1 MQSTEKTLIWTRL
14 QMLRPALSPAHLL
27 VAATTETC
35 QSSSTSSKAHTHDSS
50 SIPPQSRK
58 SLPPTQIAPR
68 PCTSDKNL
76 PLHKRRTEILLTDYP
91 PTLVFAGAAPSHS
104 TNQSV
109 FGCVCRG
116 CDLPAN
122 SHLLLTRAGATGD
135 ENIFF
140 FAQLF
145 PLPLST
151 ALLGQP
157 VAGTGRCRGPSFRG
171 SFKQSA
177 GALQHGC
184 APGPPLT
191 PPGRGGRAG
200 GG

>member
-1 MQSTEKTLIWTRL
+1 MQSTGKSLIWTRL
-14 QMLRPALSPAHLL
+14 QMLHPALSPAHLL

-140 FAQLF
+140 FF
-145 PLPLST
+145 FSHSFSLSLSPPHSSASRWQGQGDVVDQ
-151 ALLGQP
+151 ALGEVL
-157 VAGTGRCRGPSFRG
+157 S
-171 SFKQSA
+171 K
-177 GALQHGC
+177 ALEHRSMDV
-184 APGPPLT
+184 L
-191 PPGRGGRAG
+191 RALH
-200 GG
+200 

>member
-1 MQSTEKTLIWTRL
+1 MQSTGKSLIWTQL
-14 QMLRPALSPAHLL
+14 QMLHPSLSPAHLL

-140 FAQLF
+140 FF
-145 PLPLST
+145 HSSSLSLSPPHSSASRWRGQGDVMDQ
-151 ALLGQP
+151 ALGEVLSKAP
-157 VAGTGRCRGPSFRG
+157 KHCSMDVLR
-171 SFKQSA
+171 
-177 GALQHGC
+177 ALH
-184 APGPPLT
+184 
-191 PPGRGGRAG
+191 
-200 GG
+200 

>member
-1 MQSTEKTLIWTRL
+1 MQSTGKSLIWTQL
-14 QMLRPALSPAHLL
+14 QMLHPALSPAHLL

-35 QSSSTSSKAHTHDSS
+35 QSSNTSSKAHTHDSS

-140 FAQLF
+140 LHSFS
-145 PLPLST
+145 LSLSPPHSSASRWRGQGDVVDQ
-151 ALLGQP
+151 ALGEVLSKAP
-157 VAGTGRCRGPSFRG
+157 EHRGVDVL
-171 SFKQSA
+171 Q
-177 GALQHGC
+177 ALH
-184 APGPPLT
+184 
-191 PPGRGGRAG
+191 
-200 GG
+200 